1 MQMLWVHKH
10 RRILAGKTGIF
21 RSERVREGSKSEYD
35 PNTLHICIKLSK
47 LKY

>member
-1 MQMLWVHKH
+1 MQMLWVHKR
-10 RRILAGKTGIF
+10 RRILAGKTGVF
-21 RSERVREGSKSEYD
+21 RNERVRERSKSEYD